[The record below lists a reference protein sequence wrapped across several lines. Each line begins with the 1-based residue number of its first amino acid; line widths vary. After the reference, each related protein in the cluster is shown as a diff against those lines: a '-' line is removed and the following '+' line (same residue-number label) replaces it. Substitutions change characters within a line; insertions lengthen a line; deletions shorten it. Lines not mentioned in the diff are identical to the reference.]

1 MRDANVDTRY
11 VMLMPNIGK
20 TVEKPYYSA
29 TLSMAKNSPC
39 GGYALDIGCGENP
52 YTFQKYFN
60 NYIGMDI
67 DINVL
72 KKVSQDL
79 PNASLIC
86 ASGSRAPFRDESFDL
101 IICTEV
107 LEHLKN
113 PEEMVSEISRVLTR
127 GGKAI
132 ISIPSLSLPQTIIL
146 WFAYKTK
153 RISEKPY
160 QSPDHVREYAKFK
173 VTPHFEE
180 TSNLFKLFR
189 RHGLEILDA
198 VTAQQL
204 YTKPKIMYNI
214 FLSKIEKAFEKFFS
228 KHLIGHYTI
237 FKVGK
242 KQSEIN

>member
-1 MRDANVDTRY
+1 MRDAKINTRY

-20 TVEKPYYSA
+20 TVEKPYYST

-39 GGYALDIGCGENP
+39 GGYARDIGCDENP
-52 YTFQKYFN
+52 YTFQKHLN

-72 KKVSQDL
+72 KKVSQDR
-79 PNASLIC
+79 PNVSLIC
-86 ASGSRAPFRDESFDL
+86 ASGSRTPFRDESLGL
-101 IICTEV
+101 IVCTEV

-113 PEEMVSEISRVLTR
+113 PEEMISEISRVLAR

-160 QSPDHVREYAKFK
+160 QSPDHVREYAKVK

-180 TSNLFKLFR
+180 TSSLFKVFR
-189 RHGLEILDA
+189 RHGLEILDV

-204 YTKPKIMYNI
+204 YAKPKKYTT
-214 FLSKIEKAFEKFFS
+214 FFS
-228 KHLIGHYTI
+228 QKL
-237 FKVGK
+237 K
-242 KQSEIN
+242 KPLKTSSQNI

>member
-1 MRDANVDTRY
+1 
-11 VMLMPNIGK
+11 MPNIGK
-20 TVEKPYYSA
+20 TFKKPYYRA
-29 TLSMAKNSPC
+29 TLSMAKNDPC

-52 YTFQKYFN
+52 FTFQKYFD
-60 NYIGMDI
+60 NYIGVDI

-72 KKVSQDL
+72 KKVTQNLS
-79 PNASLIC
+79 NASLVC

-113 PEEMVSEISRVLTR
+113 PEEMVSEIGRVLTK

-132 ISIPSLSLPQTIIL
+132 ISIPSLSLLQTIIL
-146 WFAYKTK
+146 WFAYKTR

-160 QSPDHVREYAKFK
+160 QSPNHVREYAKFK

-180 TSNLFKLFR
+180 TSNLFKQFT

-198 VTAQQL
+198 VTSQPL

-214 FLSKIEKAFEKFFS
+214 FFSKIEKAFEKFFS
-228 KHLIGHYTI
+228 NHLFGHHTI
-237 FKVGK
+237 FRVKR
-242 KQSEIN
+242 SSPNAS